1 MHGIGQQGNRKPDLA
16 VEIVDIAHWWP
27 AQLVAEHF
35 QRGRVFLVGDA
46 AHTMPPKLGMGANTA
61 IQRAQNLAWKLAA
74 VLKGQASPQLLTT
87 YDTERHPI
95 GVLASEQSLVGPA
108 ASVLTQGSDDKLLAP
123 EKRVPSSL

>member
-1 MHGIGQQGNRKPDLA
+1 M
-16 VEIVDIAHWWP
+16 
-27 AQLVAEHF
+27 
-35 QRGRVFLVGDA
+35 GDA